1 MKRVLLV
8 LQEETLGGAS
18 RALLRPVALLRER
31 GWEVTIWCSR
41 PSRLYD
47 ELVAMGYEVDGAPRL
62 MRYRL
67 ESLRHPPGILA
78 RLASLPR
85 SLLAFRRALRRIEP
99 DLVHVNGRLALP
111 EALVARAAGF
121 SVATYILDAPLSG
134 VRGMLGRAVPWLASH
149 VVLCVSHTHAAS
161 LRLGRREPRVVF
173 SVAPL
178 PEAPSRALPPPGA
191 PLVVG
196 TIGVPSPRKGT
207 DLFVDMAERL
217 RDAHI
222 AVAPRLAGGLEDSPL
237 AAWGQAQIQRG
248 EAAGMRWLG
257 QADVAAELR
266 EWDVMV
272 MPSRADPFPLAV
284 LEAMGAAV
292 AVVGAN
298 VDGIAEQ
305 LADGAG
311 VLVAPEDPDA
321 LAAAVTALAGDPQ
334 RRAALGAA
342 GRQRVAERF
351 TMEGSAEALQDAW
364 REALAAPT
372 RRPRAR
378 GTDPAP

>member
-1 MKRVLLV
+1 VKRVLLV

-18 RALLRPVALLRER
+18 RALLRPVDLLRER
-31 GWEVTIWCSR
+31 GWEVSVWCSR
-41 PSRLYD
+41 PSPLYD
-47 ELVAMGYEVDGAPRL
+47 DLVAMGYEVDGAPRL

-67 ESLRHPPGILA
+67 ESLRHPPGTRA

-85 SLLAFRRALRRIEP
+85 SLVAFRRALRRLDP

-111 EALVARAAGF
+111 EALVARAARF
-121 SVATYILDAPLSG
+121 PVATYIHDAPLSG
-134 VRGMLGRAVPWLASH
+134 VRGALGRAVPWLASN
-149 VVLCVSHTHAAS
+149 VVLCVCRTHAES

-173 SVAPL
+173 PGAPL
-178 PEAPSRALPPPGA
+178 PEAPSRALRPPGA

-217 RDAHI
+217 RDAP
-222 AVAPRLAGGLEDSPL
+222 VAIELRLAGPLEDSPL
-237 AAWGQAQIQRG
+237 AAWGRAEIRRG
-248 EAAGMRWLG
+248 EAVGLRWLG
-257 QADVAAELR
+257 KADVPAELR
-266 EWDVMV
+266 DWDVMV

-292 AVVGAN
+292 AVVGAD

-305 LADGAG
+305 LAEGAG

-321 LAAAVTALAGDPQ
+321 LTAAVSALAADPL

-342 GRQRVAERF
+342 GRLRVAEHF
-351 TMEGSAEALQDAW
+351 TIEGSADALESAW
-364 REALAAPT
+364 REALATPT
-372 RRPRAR
+372 RRQKLRAPH
-378 GTDPAP
+378 PAP